1 MRNAVLN
8 RNREGRRRKV
18 SISSIAD
25 LQTMLECSLFF
36 SLWRLIWTKISLV
49 DALEEQKE
57 TALIE
62 AVP

>member
-1 MRNAVLN
+1 
-8 RNREGRRRKV
+8 
-18 SISSIAD
+18 
-25 LQTMLECSLFF
+25 MLECSLFF

-62 AVP
+62 AVPWKGTPGTTSETVLGLPDGMSVL